1 MKKIYFLFLT
11 TFLIFNTAF
20 AEEENKQPP
29 PLSPLP
35 QGEGKLKGTPALPP
49 TETEVPPVMEGDAA
63 EETPGIIAVFPPPL
77 TVGGEGEGEE
87 ELLYTPAGQVE
98 QPEEILFTPVPEE
111 VLYSPVREPE
121 KLRGKFHA

>member
-35 QGEGKLKGTPALPP
+35 QGEGKLKGTPALSPP
-49 TETEVPPVMEGDAA
+49 ETEVPPVMEGDAA
-63 EETPGIIAVFPPPL
+63 EETPGNIAVFPPPL
-77 TVGGEGEGEE
+77 TGGGEHVLSEIEGGEGEGA
-87 ELLYTPAGQVE
+87 LLSE
-98 QPEEILFTPVPEE
+98 KSRPERP
-111 VLYSPVREPE
+111 
-121 KLRGKFHA
+121 